1 MCKTLSVTKSFL
13 SRRLPALLWLCL
25 IALPVAA
32 QQTWQPIAKDGLRD
46 PGSPAVKLLQPPAE
60 ALSQLV
66 PDTAGNQ
73 VRWVKALEQGQ
84 INPRSSLRAETK
96 VQTYERDM
104 FLNLR
109 GGMPVVRFP
118 HGIHTRWLDCSNCH
132 DNLFR
137 KEAGATKISMF
148 LILQGEQCGVCH
160 GAVAFPLTECG
171 RCHNTKREDALA
183 DLEQEAA
190 KSGTALPP
198 KLPTAMVAPER
209 KVEPAK

>member
-1 MCKTLSVTKSFL
+1 MRNTMSVASAFL
-13 SRRLPALLWLCL
+13 SRQLPALFCL

-46 PGSPAVKLLQPPAE
+46 PASPAVGLLQPPGE
-60 ALSQLV
+60 ALSRLA

-84 INPRSSLRAETK
+84 ITPRASLRAETK

-132 DNLFR
+132 DHLFR

-171 RCHNTKREDALA
+171 RCHSTKREDAVAEL
-183 DLEQEAA
+183 QREAA
-190 KSGTALPP
+190 KLGVVLPA

-209 KVEPAK
+209 TPEPTK